1 MQIQINEHIQQEIF
15 KQQEIFNME
24 EKVTLVV
31 KGVYT
36 PEAYKEALD
45 NVTIPFEDNQKKAVK
60 QLSRAIGISASD
72 IVKAIKYFVYDR
84 GLIITNHQS
93 QGEAL

>member
-1 MQIQINEHIQQEIF
+1 
-15 KQQEIFNME
+15 ME

-45 NVTIPFEDNQKKAVK
+45 KVHLPLEENQKKAVR
-60 QLSRAIGISASD
+60 QLSQAIGISASD
-72 IVKAIKYFVYDR
+72 IVKAIQYFVYDR
-84 GLIITNHQS
+84 SLIITNPLKKQI
-93 QGEAL
+93 